1 VITGW
6 RIVKQKYA
14 ADAFSGEGARIAGGR
29 WNSPG
34 SPLVYVAGSR
44 SLAVLEI
51 LAHIGRA
58 TLLPAYVLISCS
70 FGETLI
76 LDVETRTLP
85 AGWRGYPSPPA
96 LQTIGDRWLRES
108 TSAVLRVPSA
118 IVPAE
123 SNYLL
128 NPAHADFST
137 ITVQPPERFEFDLR
151 LLT

>member
-6 RIVKQKYA
+6 RIVKRKYA

-34 SPLVYVAGSR
+34 SPLVYIAGSR

-70 FGETLI
+70 FEETLV

-96 LQTIGDRWLRES
+96 LQTIGDRWLREA

-118 IVPAE
+118 IIPAE

-128 NPAHADFST
+128 NPAHGDFST
-137 ITVQPPERFEFDLR
+137 ITVQPPEHFEFDLR